1 MISVGLTLYELW
13 MGEVELSERSKSE
26 DKINQD
32 EYKEAL
38 TNALKYLEESA
49 QILRYEPENSIH
61 GRLSM
66 DIDVK
71 LQAEKLKLSKLK

>member
-1 MISVGLTLYELW
+1 

>member
-1 MISVGLTLYELW
+1 
-13 MGEVELSERSKSE
+13 MGEVELAERLKSE
-26 DKINQD
+26 EMLNQD

-38 TNALKYLEESA
+38 TEAFKYLEESA

-61 GRLSM
+61 GRQSL

-71 LQAEKLKLSKLK
+71 LQAEKLKLAKLK